1 MSTGRSIPSQAIILV
16 GGEGARLR
24 PVTSRVPKPLAP
36 VVERLADHFQLEV
49 VSVNDSGGDEWW
61 IYSSTWM
68 LLARDRSVLEREAIA
83 EASDPCGKGSG
94 CELWT
99 DDFASVWSILMP

>member
-1 MSTGRSIPSQAIILV
+1 M
-16 GGEGARLR
+16 
-24 PVTSRVPKPLAP
+24 
-36 VVERLADHFQLEV
+36 
-49 VSVNDSGGDEWW
+49 NDSGGDEWW